1 MLLIATVL
9 VAKRFVAVAFPNTAF
24 SALRFVVEAV
34 TAAKRVAVALVA
46 ATLIEK
52 RLDEVAFVITDEV
65 AKTF

>member
-1 MLLIATVL
+1 VLLIATVL